1 MSIFLTMA
9 VLDRRKTV
17 LPFLPAAKS
26 SKQRAEDT
34 KTVPDHPA
42 GFQIDPSFFEF
53 DITLYFQKKSLTSF
67 LQGMVT
73 DQIGIQRQT
82 VLRMVAPVIFI
93 QS

>member
-1 MSIFLTMA
+1 M
-9 VLDRRKTV
+9 
-17 LPFLPAAKS
+17 
-26 SKQRAEDT
+26 
-34 KTVPDHPA
+34 
-42 GFQIDPSFFEF
+42 
-53 DITLYFQKKSLTSF
+53 QKKSLTSF